1 LPQAQH
7 KATSPTRK
15 PLAETQKQ
23 TFCKI
28 ESDKKMDRKELTLLI
43 LLTVITNIA
52 LGQTKSLYVVDT
64 LNKVPIQSAVVQS
77 EDLKFN
83 QITDENGFVNLTKL
97 HKNTNTIVVHCVGYE
112 TKSVLVSDLN
122 ATNQTAIIYLH
133 QKISSLAEV
142 TINAGSRIGIFKT
155 ISDLD
160 IHLRPINNS
169 QEILR
174 MVPGLFIGQHA
185 GGGKAEQ
192 IFLRG
197 FDLDHG
203 TDINISVDGMPVNMV
218 SHAHGQGY
226 ADLHFVIPELIDKV
240 NFNKGPYF
248 ADKGNFTTAG
258 FVEFKTKDY
267 LENNFAK
274 VEGGQFNTF
283 RGIAGINLLKT
294 TGDKR
299 NQSLYFAG
307 EGSFTKGYFDNPQN
321 FSRFNGILKY
331 KGKISENNSLTA
343 SVTGFTSKWHASGQ
357 IPNRAIEQG
366 IVGFFGAIDPNE
378 GGKTSR
384 YNANIELLSNLNN
397 GATIRNQIY
406 YSNYAFELY
415 SNFTF
420 YKEDSINGDQIRQ
433 KENRNLGGYKGTYQK
448 EFTIGKFK
456 TETKTGIQIRF
467 DAVNNIELTRTK
479 DRTINTKEIML
490 GDVNELNTAAYYS
503 QKISFTDKLDVTGAL
518 RFDYFNNRYIDKL
531 ANTNL
536 SSNSIIFCPKLNFDY
551 RLNDKVQLYL
561 YNGRGFHSNDTRVAV
576 RENGKKVLPPAYGS
590 DLGGIFKL
598 GNKFFLQTAI
608 WYLWLDQEFVYVGDE
623 GIVEAGGQTIRFGLD
638 ISIRYE
644 IVKNLYADLDLS
656 LANPRAIGVSKHESY
671 LPLAPRFTSIGGLTY
686 RKQTGWNGS
695 LRYRYMADRP
705 ANETNTVV
713 AKGYF
718 VVDAA
723 VNYSTKKWEAGLSI
737 QNLLNTKWK
746 ETQFDTESQ
755 LKKETTPV
763 SEIHFTPGTPFFARL
778 NFTIFL

>member
-1 LPQAQH
+1 MNR
-7 KATSPTRK
+7 T
-15 PLAETQKQ
+15 
-23 TFCKI
+23 KI
-28 ESDKKMDRKELTLLI
+28 VLVI
-43 LLTVITNIA
+43 LLTIIANITF
-52 LGQTKSLYVVDT
+52 GQTKGIFIVDT
-64 LNKVPIQSAVVQS
+64 LTKVPIQAAVVHS
-77 EDLKFN
+77 EDFKFN
-83 QITDENGFVNLTKL
+83 QISDENGFVHLTKL
-97 HKNTNTIVVHCVGYE
+97 LEHTKVIVIRCIGFE
-112 TKSVLVSDLN
+112 TKRVLVSDLN
-122 ATNQTAIIYLH
+122 TTNQAAIIYLR

-142 TINAGSRIGIFKT
+142 TINAGSQNGIFKT

-169 QEILR
+169 QEVLR

-203 TDINISVDGMPVNMV
+203 TDIAISVDGMPVNMV

-226 ADLHFVIPELIDKV
+226 ADLHFVIPELIQRV

-258 FVEFKTKDY
+258 FVEFKTADY
-267 LENNFAK
+267 LDNDFVK
-274 VEGGQFNTF
+274 VELGQFNTF
-283 RGIAGINLLKT
+283 RGIVGVNLLKS
-294 TGDKR
+294 TGNKR

-307 EGSFTKGYFDNPQN
+307 ESSYTKGYFDNPQD

-331 KGKISENNSLTA
+331 HGKITQNNYLTA
-343 SVTGFTSKWHASGQ
+343 SITGFTSKWNASGQ
-357 IPNRAIEQG
+357 IPNRVIDVG
-366 IVGFFGAIDPNE
+366 TVGFYGAIDPNE
-378 GGKTSR
+378 GGETSR
-384 YNANIELLSNLNN
+384 YNAQIELLSNLNG
-397 GATIRNQIY
+397 GATFRNQIY
-406 YSNYAFELY
+406 YTNYAFELY

-420 YKEDSINGDQIRQ
+420 FKEDPINGDQIKQ
-433 KENRNLGGYKGTYQK
+433 KERRSLVGYNSIYQK
-448 EFTIGKFK
+448 EFAIGNFK
-456 TETKTGIQIRF
+456 AETKTGIQIRY
-467 DAVNNIELTRTK
+467 DVVNNNELSRTK
-479 DRTINTKEIML
+479 DRTINTEEIMF
-490 GDVNELNTAAYYS
+490 GDVNELNGAAFYS

-518 RFDYFNNRYIDKL
+518 RFDYFNNRYNDKL

-536 SSNSIIFCPKLNFDY
+536 FSNSTIFCPKVNFNY

-576 RENGKKVLPPAYGS
+576 QQNGEKVLPPAYGT

-598 GNKFFLQTAI
+598 GNNLFLQSAL

-623 GIVEAGGQTIRFGLD
+623 GVVEAGGQSRRLGVD
-638 ISIRYE
+638 ISARYE
-644 IVKNLYADLDLS
+644 VIQNLYLDLDVSLS
-656 LANPRAIGVSKHESY
+656 DPKAIGVAREESY
-671 LPLAPRFTSIGGLTY
+671 LPLAPRLTSVGGITY
-686 RKQTGWNGS
+686 KKQSGWNGS

-713 AKGYF
+713 AEGYF
-718 VVDAA
+718 VVDGAI
-723 VNYSTKKWEAGLSI
+723 NYSTKKWEAGLSI
-737 QNLLNTKWK
+737 QNVANTKWK

-755 LKKETTPV
+755 LKNETFPI